1 VASNSSAERNWSTY
15 GFIHSAKRTMLA
27 SKKAEDL
34 VYVHSN
40 LRLLT
45 HKTQEYTSG
54 PNKLWDLQSEK
65 KDFEASTACLADVSL
80 LGIDE
85 ELPRSPSQ

>member
-1 VASNSSAERNWSTY
+1 VASNSSAECNWSTY

-40 LRLLT
+40 LCLLT

-54 PNKLWDLQSEK
+54 PNKLWDLQPENT
-65 KDFEASTACLADVSL
+65 DFEASAA
-80 LGIDE
+80 
-85 ELPRSPSQ
+85 